1 MNLLTY
7 RTSQRSF
14 LIRKEDER
22 MKLKGNKKK
31 PMPNRIEDMS
41 PLPQSPRKGANKFQY
56 GHNTNQ
62 NGEFKL
68 NLNK

>member
-1 MNLLTY
+1 MSLSTY
-7 RTSQRSF
+7 RTLQKSF

-22 MKLKGNKKK
+22 MKMKGNKKK

-41 PLPQSPRKGANKFQY
+41 PLPQSPRKGDHKFQY
-56 GHNTNQ
+56 GNNT